1 MLNDVEID
9 IDTWPMIPSYMEL
22 EGPSVEKVKE
32 VEELLGVDKSKITT
46 LYADEIAKE
55 IYNIDILAIKELKFG
70 DE

>member
-32 VEELLGVDKSKITT
+32 VEELLSVDKSKITT